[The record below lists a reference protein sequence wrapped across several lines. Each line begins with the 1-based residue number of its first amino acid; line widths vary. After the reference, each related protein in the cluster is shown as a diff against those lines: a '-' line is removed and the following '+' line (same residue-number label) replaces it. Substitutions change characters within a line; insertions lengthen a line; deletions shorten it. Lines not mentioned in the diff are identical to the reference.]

1 MINLRRYTSVSDR
14 GAKSTMRILLLKP
27 RLFVH
32 YCLYHIPNLLL
43 IIYDLLKPIVCVID
57 PQVNGLA
64 SLGTMNLNKRRMIFC
79 TFIYSCA
86 AIGLIGA
93 GLGSKRWVV
102 ASARRTSNT
111 TESVGQ
117 VNLGLFYGDK
127 YLNIGYG
134 LRTYSVD
141 GKHNMMV
148 YPHAASRILLC
159 TTITIFVN
167 YYPTNILYTQLHG

>member
-1 MINLRRYTSVSDR
+1 MYCVCSINS
-14 GAKSTMRILLLKP
+14 
-27 RLFVH
+27 
-32 YCLYHIPNLLL
+32 
-43 IIYDLLKPIVCVID
+43 
-57 PQVNGLA
+57 QVNGLA
-64 SLGTMNLNKRRMIFC
+64 SLRTMNLNKRRLIFC

-141 GKHNMMV
+141 GKKFI
-148 YPHAASRILLC
+148 PRIV
-159 TTITIFVN
+159 ITIFSVN
-167 YYPTNILYTQLHG
+167 YFSKIQFKL

>member
-1 MINLRRYTSVSDR
+1 MCSINS
-14 GAKSTMRILLLKP
+14 
-27 RLFVH
+27 
-32 YCLYHIPNLLL
+32 
-43 IIYDLLKPIVCVID
+43 
-57 PQVNGLA
+57 QVNGLA
-64 SLGTMNLNKRRMIFC
+64 LLGTMNLNKRRLIFC

-141 GKHNMMV
+141 GKQ
-148 YPHAASRILLC
+148 YIPRIVNNNIVNKLFFEN
-159 TTITIFVN
+159 TIQIIKCIIESTI
-167 YYPTNILYTQLHG
+167 YKYLIYDITYIYILYSLKNKIYCLIVIIITQN

>member
-1 MINLRRYTSVSDR
+1 MCSINS
-14 GAKSTMRILLLKP
+14 
-27 RLFVH
+27 
-32 YCLYHIPNLLL
+32 
-43 IIYDLLKPIVCVID
+43 
-57 PQVNGLA
+57 QVNGLA
-64 SLGTMNLNKRRMIFC
+64 LLGTMNLNKRRLIFC

-141 GKHNMMV
+141 GKQ
-148 YPHAASRILLC
+148 YIPRIVNNNIVNKLFFEN
-159 TTITIFVN
+159 TIQIIKCIIESTI
-167 YYPTNILYTQLHG
+167 YKYLIYDITYIYMLYSLKNKIYWLIVIIITQN

>member
-1 MINLRRYTSVSDR
+1 
-14 GAKSTMRILLLKP
+14 
-27 RLFVH
+27 
-32 YCLYHIPNLLL
+32 
-43 IIYDLLKPIVCVID
+43 VCVIID

-64 SLGTMNLNKRRMIFC
+64 SLGTMNLNKRRLIFC

-141 GKHNMMV
+141 GKQYTHV
-148 YPHAASRILLC
+148 AC

-167 YYPTNILYTQLHG
+167 YHTIPIYNIYYILDYIGRS

>member
-1 MINLRRYTSVSDR
+1 VCSINS
-14 GAKSTMRILLLKP
+14 
-27 RLFVH
+27 
-32 YCLYHIPNLLL
+32 
-43 IIYDLLKPIVCVID
+43 
-57 PQVNGLA
+57 QVNGLA
-64 SLGTMNLNKRRMIFC
+64 LLGTMNLNKRRLIFC

-141 GKHNMMV
+141 GKQ
-148 YPHAASRILLC
+148 YIPRIVNNNIVNKLFFEN
-159 TTITIFVN
+159 TIQIIKCIIESTI
-167 YYPTNILYTQLHG
+167 YKYLIYDITYIYILYSLKNKIYCLIVIIITQN

>member
-1 MINLRRYTSVSDR
+1 MIHIYKLHIITYVVGTSFSIVVEIEHVIFYYNHCI
-14 GAKSTMRILLLKP
+14 K
-27 RLFVH
+27 
-32 YCLYHIPNLLL
+32 
-43 IIYDLLKPIVCVID
+43 YDLLKCIVCSINL
-57 PQVNGLA
+57 QVNGLV
-64 SLGTMNLNKRRMIFC
+64 SLGTMNLNKRRLIFC

-141 GKHNMMV
+141 GK
-148 YPHAASRILLC
+148 
-159 TTITIFVN
+159 
-167 YYPTNILYTQLHG
+167 

>member
-1 MINLRRYTSVSDR
+1 
-14 GAKSTMRILLLKP
+14 
-27 RLFVH
+27 
-32 YCLYHIPNLLL
+32 
-43 IIYDLLKPIVCVID
+43 VCD
-57 PQVNGLA
+57 PQVNGLV
-64 SLGTMNLNKRRMIFC
+64 SLGTMNLNKRRLIFC

-141 GKHNMMV
+141 GKQYAHLA
-148 YPHAASRILLC
+148 Y
-159 TTITIFVN
+159 TTITIFVI
-167 YYPTNILYTQLHG
+167 YFTTNILYIIYSITCLLAGYIL